1 MHLVFPPTKKYE
13 ENSLINNSMLLPE
26 EEQLPGKNIV
36 SDLSSPPDF
45 SHKPVVQVLQDA
57 TGKTHYLVN
66 YDVTRNPS
74 GRCREK
80 KKGKNCLEGEKLFR
94 GRQKKI

>member
-1 MHLVFPPTKKYE
+1 MHFVFPTTKKYE

-26 EEQLPGKNIV
+26 EGQLPGKNIV

-57 TGKTHYLVN
+57 TGKTHYLVK
-66 YDVTRNPS
+66 YDVTRDPL
-74 GRCREK
+74 GRCRTK
-80 KKGKNCLEGEKLFR
+80 KR
-94 GRQKKI
+94 TKIV